1 MNRTITIA
9 KKEFTD
15 VLRDKRTILMMI
27 VMPLLAIPLLM
38 TIMIKVVQRQERKA
52 DEEQIDLAVVGAG
65 YAPGFFETLQ
75 ADSQFVI
82 REDVREAD
90 FESLIREDSL
100 DAGIVIPPDFQDRIG
115 ADEQASIALYYRSS
129 SSFKVAEQ
137 RLRGAV
143 DSYDEEIVDGRI
155 RRLSL
160 DPNLFDAIS
169 IEARDISTMQE
180 VLGKTVGGFLP
191 YMFVIFMFTG
201 AMYAGIDLSAGEKER
216 GTLETLLS
224 SPASRLEIV
233 LGKFVVVAAIGI
245 ASALISMLGLYI
257 GVRVAVGEIPPE
269 ALDVVWDILNWK
281 VVAMIATLLLPLA
294 AFFAAMI
301 LALAIQAKSFK
312 EAQSILTPFSI
323 VIILPVAF
331 GLLPGIELNAQ
342 TAMIPILNVSLATKE
357 VIAGTINPVHLA
369 ISYVSLFALAAASL
383 WFCVVWFN
391 REETLFRN

>member
-52 DEEQIDLAVVGAG
+52 GEEQIDLAVVGAG

-160 DPNLFDAIS
+160 DPNLFDAIA

-224 SPASRLEIV
+224 SPATRLEIV

-245 ASALISMLGLYI
+245 ASALISMLGLYL

>member
-38 TIMIKVVQRQERKA
+38 TIVIKVVQRQERKA

-65 YAPGFFETLQ
+65 YAPRFFETLQ

-160 DPNLFDAIS
+160 DPNLFDAIA

-233 LGKFVVVAAIGI
+233 LGKFVVVATIGI
-245 ASALISMLGLYI
+245 ASALISMLGLYL
-257 GVRVAVGEIPPE
+257 GVRGAIGEIPPE
-269 ALDVVWDILNWK
+269 ALDVVWDILSLK
-281 VVAMIATLLLPLA
+281 VVVMIATLLLPLA
-294 AFFAAMI
+294 AFFSAMI

>member
-160 DPNLFDAIS
+160 DPNLFDAIA

-245 ASALISMLGLYI
+245 ASALISMLGLYL

-391 REETLFRN
+391 REETLFRS

>member
-1 MNRTITIA
+1 MKRTLTIV

-15 VLRDKRTILMMI
+15 VLRDKRTILTMI
-27 VMPLLAIPLLM
+27 VMPLLAVPLLM
-38 TIMIKVVQRQERKA
+38 TIMIKVIQRQERKA
-52 DEEQIDLAVVGAG
+52 GEEQIDLAVEGAG
-65 YAPGFFETLQ
+65 HAPRFFEALQ

-115 ADEQASIALYYRSS
+115 ADEQASIVLYYRSA

-137 RLRGAV
+137 RLRDAV
-143 DSYDEEIVDGRI
+143 DGYDEEIVDGRI
-155 RRLSL
+155 RRLNL
-160 DPNLFDAIS
+160 DPDLFDAIA

-180 VLGKTVGGFLP
+180 VLGKTIGGFLP
-191 YMFVIFMFTG
+191 YMFVLFMFTG

-233 LGKFVVVAAIGI
+233 LGKFVVVTTIGI
-245 ASALISMLGLYI
+245 ASALISMLGLYL
-257 GVRVAVGEIPPE
+257 GVRGAIGEIPPQ
-269 ALDVVWDILNWK
+269 ALDVVWDILSVK
-281 VVAMIATLLLPLA
+281 VVVMIATLLLPLA
-294 AFFAAMI
+294 AFFSAMI

-312 EAQSILTPFSI
+312 EAQSILTPLSI
-323 VIILPVAF
+323 VVILPVAF

-342 TAMIPILNVSLATKE
+342 TAMIPVLNVSLATKE
-357 VIAGTINPVHLA
+357 VIAGTINPLHLA

>member
-1 MNRTITIA
+1 MNRTLTIV

-15 VLRDKRTILMMI
+15 VLRDKRTLLTMI
-27 VMPLLAIPLLM
+27 VMPLLLIPLLM
-38 TIMIKVVQRQERKA
+38 TITIKVVQRQERKVG
-52 DEEQIDLAVVGAG
+52 EEQIDLAVVGAG
-65 YAPGFFETLQ
+65 YAPRFFEMLQ

-90 FESLIREDSL
+90 FESSIREDSL
-100 DAGIVIPPDFQDRIG
+100 DAGIVIPPGFQNRIG
-115 ADEQASIALYYRSS
+115 ADEQASIVLYYRSS
-129 SSFKVAEQ
+129 SSFNVAEQ
-137 RLRGAV
+137 RLRDAV
-143 DSYDEEIVDGRI
+143 DGYDEEIVDGRI

-160 DPNLFDAIS
+160 DPNLFDAIAV
-169 IEARDISTMQE
+169 EARDVSTVQE

-191 YMFVIFMFTG
+191 YIFVIFMFTG

-233 LGKFVVVAAIGI
+233 LGKFVVVASIGI
-245 ASALISMLGLYI
+245 ASALISMLGLYL
-257 GVRVAVGEIPPE
+257 GVRGAVGEIPPE
-269 ALDVVWDILNWK
+269 ALDVVWDILSVK

-294 AFFAAMI
+294 AFFSAMI

-312 EAQSILTPFSI
+312 EAQSTLTPFSI

-342 TAMIPILNVSLATKE
+342 TAMIPVLNVSLATKE

>member
-52 DEEQIDLAVVGAG
+52 GEEQIDLAVVGAD

-160 DPNLFDAIS
+160 DPNLFDAIA

-224 SPASRLEIV
+224 SPATRLEIV

-245 ASALISMLGLYI
+245 ASALISMLGLYL

>member
-1 MNRTITIA
+1 MKRTLTIV

>member
-1 MNRTITIA
+1 MKRTLTIV

-15 VLRDKRTILMMI
+15 VLRDKRTILTMI
-27 VMPLLAIPLLM
+27 VIPLLAIPLLI

-52 DEEQIDLAVVGAG
+52 GEEQIDLAVVGAG
-65 YAPGFFETLQ
+65 YAPRFFETLQ

-82 REDVREAD
+82 REDVRETD
-90 FESLIREDSL
+90 FEPWIREDSL
-100 DAGIVIPPDFQDRIG
+100 DAGIVIPPDFRDLIG
-115 ADEQASIALYYRSS
+115 ADEQASIVLYYRSS
-129 SSFKVAEQ
+129 SSFNVAEQ
-137 RLRGAV
+137 RLRDAV
-143 DSYDEEIVDGRI
+143 DGYDEEIVDGRI

-160 DPNLFDAIS
+160 DPNLFDAIA
-169 IEARDISTMQE
+169 IEARDISTLQE

-233 LGKFVVVAAIGI
+233 LGKFVVVATIGI
-245 ASALISMLGLYI
+245 ASALMSMLGLYL
-257 GVRVAVGEIPPE
+257 GVRGAIGEIPPE
-269 ALDVVWDILNWK
+269 ALDVVWDILNVK
-281 VVAMIATLLLPLA
+281 VVVMIATLLLPLA
-294 AFFAAMI
+294 AFFSAMI
-301 LALAIQAKSFK
+301 LAFAIQAKSFK
-312 EAQSILTPFSI
+312 EAQSTLTPLSI
-323 VIILPVAF
+323 VVILPVAF

-342 TAMIPILNVSLATKE
+342 TAMIPVLNVSLATKE

>member
-1 MNRTITIA
+1 MNRTVTIA

-38 TIMIKVVQRQERKA
+38 IIMIKVVQWQERKA

>member
-1 MNRTITIA
+1 MNRTVTIA

-160 DPNLFDAIS
+160 DPNLFDAIA

-224 SPASRLEIV
+224 SPATRLEIV

-245 ASALISMLGLYI
+245 ASALISMLGLYL